1 MPPPLK
7 IAIAGA
13 GTAGLA
19 AAAFLT
25 RDGHDVRLI
34 EKFEAPRPLGAG
46 LMLQPTGL
54 ACLACLGLDQSAIA
68 RGQAIAGIRGTT
80 VRGAKIFDVGYR
92 ELGPHLFGVGIHRGT
107 LFRLLY
113 DEVVRLGVPIMA
125 STEVK
130 ETRAVA
136 GGRLLI
142 DTRGGAHGPFDLV
155 IDGTGMRSPL
165 RAKESR
171 VRLDRPYPYG
181 AVWGILEQPA
191 DWFAPGWLMQ
201 VYDGCGLM
209 IGVLPVGRRPGDER
223 PLVALFWSL
232 RVKDYPTWRS
242 TGVAAW
248 KAQVSEAWPQ
258 AASVVAQVRTHDDMT
273 FASYADIVVRPCFA
287 ERLVFIGDA
296 GRATSPQLGQG
307 ANLALIDA
315 ATLAASLRETPSVA
329 AALAAYAA
337 RRRAHTRFY
346 SVASRTLTP
355 FFQSDSKLAGAVRDA
370 TFPLFAYVPYLRREM
385 VRTLSGMK
393 TGLFSSL
400 DPGIWHA
407 RYALH
412 PAPVLSSQPA

>member
-34 EKFEAPRPLGAG
+34 EQFDAPRPLGAG

-54 ACLACLGLDQSAIA
+54 ACLACLGLDQTAIA

-80 VRGAKIFDVGYR
+80 VEGAKIFDVAYA

-107 LFRLLY
+107 LFGLLY
-113 DEVVRLGVPIMA
+113 DEVLRLGIPIVA
-125 STEVK
+125 ATELK
-130 ETRAVA
+130 ATHAV
-136 GGRLLI
+136 GDGRVLV
-142 DTRGGAHGPFDLV
+142 DVNGNEHGPFDLV

-165 RAKESR
+165 RAGETR

-181 AVWGILEQPA
+181 AVWGILQQPA
-191 DWFAPGWLMQ
+191 DWSAPGWLTQ
-201 VYDGCGLM
+201 VYHGCSMM

-232 RVKDYPTWRS
+232 RAKDYPAWRS
-242 TGVAAW
+242 ASLNVW
-248 KAQVSEAWPQ
+248 KAQVARAWPQ
-258 AASVVAQVRTHDDMT
+258 AAPVVDQVRTHDDMT

-287 ERLVFIGDA
+287 DRLVCIGDA

-315 ATLAASLRETPSVA
+315 FTLAACLREQPSVA

-346 SVASRTLTP
+346 SLASRALTP
-355 FFQSDSKLAGAVRDA
+355 FFQSDSRLAGVVRDA
-370 TFPLFAYVPYLRREM
+370 AFPWFGYVPYLRREM

-393 TGLFSSL
+393 TGLFSTL
-400 DPGIWHA
+400 DPGLWHA

>member
-34 EKFEAPRPLGAG
+34 EKFDAPRPLGAG

-54 ACLACLGLDQSAIA
+54 ACLACLGLDRTAIA

-80 VRGAKIFDVGYR
+80 VSGARIFDVAYR
-92 ELGPHLFGVGIHRGT
+92 ELGPQFFGVGIHRGT
-107 LFRLLY
+107 LFGLLY
-113 DEVVRLGVPIMA
+113 DEVLRLGVPIA
-125 STEVK
+125 AATEVK
-130 ETRAVA
+130 ETRVVA

-142 DTRGGAHGPFDLV
+142 DARGAEHGPFDLV

-165 RAKESR
+165 RGGATR

-191 DWFAPGWLMQ
+191 DWPAPDWLMQ

-232 RVKDYPTWRS
+232 RVKDLSAWRN
-242 TGVAAW
+242 TDIGTW
-248 KAQVSEAWPQ
+248 KAQVARAWPQ
-258 AASVVAQVRTHDDMT
+258 VAPIVEQVRTHADMT

-287 ERLVFIGDA
+287 ERIVCVGDA

-315 ATLAASLRETPSVA
+315 ATLAACLREQPSVA
-329 AALAAYAA
+329 AALAAYAT

-346 SVASRTLTP
+346 SLASRALTP
-355 FFQSDSKLAGAVRDA
+355 FFQSDSRVAGAVRDR
-370 TFPLFAYVPYLRREM
+370 TFPLMRHVPYLRREM
-385 VRTLSGMK
+385 VRTLAGMK
-393 TGLFSSL
+393 TGLFSAL
-400 DPGIWHA
+400 DPGVWHA
-407 RYALH
+407 SYALH
-412 PAPVLSSQPA
+412 PSAVLSSQPA